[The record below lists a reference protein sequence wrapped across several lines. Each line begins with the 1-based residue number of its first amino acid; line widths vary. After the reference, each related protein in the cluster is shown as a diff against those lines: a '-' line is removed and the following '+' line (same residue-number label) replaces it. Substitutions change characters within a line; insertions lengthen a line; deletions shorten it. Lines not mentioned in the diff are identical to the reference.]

1 MTYYGRRPQIPMK
14 QDPQTAQFPVA
25 GMSCQGCAKSVQ
37 RTLSELPGV
46 TFAEVHFGSR
56 TATIQTSASLNENS
70 LLAALESQGFSA
82 PEGVLGTRA
91 IEADLEFQDEKEL
104 ASLALQKRNLAIAAA
119 CSVAGV
125 GSMLLGAP
133 HIISVL
139 VTAPAPIIAGREVL
153 KEGIAAIKRLAPDMN
168 TLVSLGVWAAFG
180 AGVAG
185 LIWPAYLGEL
195 THHVHSAA
203 MILAFVLL
211 GRVLEGHARRSA
223 TNSVR
228 KLLDLAPKT
237 ATRLKNGK
245 EKVVPLAAIH
255 LDDELRIR
263 PGESIPVD
271 GVILEGRSTLD
282 ESMVTGE
289 SMPVERT
296 VGERV
301 CAGTQNKHGTL
312 TLRATGVGA
321 ESSLGR
327 IAAAVQQAQSS
338 RLPVQRIV
346 DRVASVFVPTVLL
359 IAAASA
365 WWWYGHADLRAAI
378 VHAVAVLVIACP
390 CALGLA
396 TPMAVVVA
404 SGRAAKEGILIR
416 NGETLQHLA
425 KVDVMAFDKTG
436 TLSEGK
442 PKLTHIIGHR
452 DSDDVDALLRRTAS
466 IERLSEQPLARAI
479 VDAAVARDIET
490 MAVTDFEACP
500 GEGVQGTVDGH
511 RLWIGSWNGASARG
525 HDQSLMHRLASP
537 ILEEQG
543 TVSLIEEDGHLA
555 GVFGFTD
562 KLRGTSRP
570 VLQKLREMNVEP
582 ILLSG
587 DDFPVVERV
596 AASLDLTNAQG
607 RMDPNAKAATLNS
620 LQDNGRQTAMV
631 GDGINDAPA
640 LAAAHVGIAMGGGTD
655 IALETADCALLHD
668 DLTRLPVLIGLAK
681 KTMGTVHRN
690 LVLAFGY
697 NVIALPLAA
706 GVLSN
711 RFGLV
716 VQPHWAAAAMASSS
730 LLVVLSSLNLRRTRL

>member
-1 MTYYGRRPQIPMK
+1 MK
-14 QDPQTAQFPVA
+14 QDLQTAQFPVA
-25 GMSCQGCAKSVQ
+25 GMSCQGCAQSVQ
-37 RTLSELPGV
+37 KTLSGLPGV

-56 TATIQTSASLNENS
+56 TATIQASETLDEAA
-70 LLAALESQGFSA
+70 LIAALESEGFSA
-82 PEGVLGTRA
+82 PEGVLGARA
-91 IEADLEFQDEKEL
+91 IEADVEFQEKKEREHL
-104 ASLALQKRNLAIAAA
+104 DLQKRNLAIAAA
-119 CSVAGV
+119 CSVAGI
-125 GSMLLGAP
+125 GAMFIGAP
-133 HIISVL
+133 AILAVL
-139 VTAPAPIIAGREVL
+139 VTAPAPILAGREVL
-153 KEGIAAIKRLAPDMN
+153 KEGVAAVKRFAPDMN
-168 TLVSLGVWAAFG
+168 TLVSLGVWAAFL

-185 LIWPAYLGEL
+185 LIWPDYLGDL

-211 GRVLEGHARRSA
+211 GRVLEGRARRAA

-237 ATRLKNGK
+237 ATRLRDGK
-245 EKVVPLAAIH
+245 ESEVPLEAVH
-255 LDDELRIR
+255 VGDELRIR

-289 SMPVERT
+289 PMPVERS
-296 VGERV
+296 VGDRV
-301 CAGTQNKHGTL
+301 CAGTQNLLGTL

-327 IAAAVQQAQSS
+327 IAAAVHEAQSS

-346 DRVASVFVPTVLL
+346 DRVAAVFVPAVLI
-359 IAAASA
+359 IASVSA
-365 WWWYGHADLRAAI
+365 WYWYGAADLRSAI
-378 VHAVAVLVIACP
+378 IHAVAVLVIACP

-442 PKLTHIIGHR
+442 PKLTRIVAHR
-452 DSDDVDALLRRTAS
+452 DGDDVDTLLKRAAS
-466 IERLSEQPLARAI
+466 VERLSEQPLARAV
-479 VDAAVARDIET
+479 VDAAVARGIET
-490 MAVTDFEACP
+490 LTVTDFEARP

-511 RLWIGSWNGASARG
+511 RLWIGSWNGASGRG
-525 HDQSLMHRLASP
+525 HDQTQMHKLAEP
-537 ILEEQG
+537 ILHEHG
-543 TVSLIEEDGHLA
+543 TVSLVEEDGRMA
-555 GVFGFTD
+555 GALGFMD

-570 VLQKLREMNVEP
+570 VLDQLRGMSVEP

-596 AASLDLTNAQG
+596 AASLGLNNAQG
-607 RMDPNAKAATLNS
+607 RMDPNGKASTLHA
-620 LQDNGRQTAMV
+620 LHDDGRTTAMV

-640 LAAAHVGIAMGGGTD
+640 LAAATVGIAMGGGTD

-668 DLTRLPVLIGLAK
+668 DLSRLPILVQLGR
-681 KTMGTVHRN
+681 KTMGTVRRN
-690 LVLAFGY
+690 LFLAFGY
-697 NVIALPLAA
+697 NLVALPLAA
-706 GVLSN
+706 GVLST

-730 LLVVLSSLNLRRTRL
+730 LLVVLSSLNLRRVKL

>member
-1 MTYYGRRPQIPMK
+1 MQSINRMK
-14 QDPQTAQFPVA
+14 QDLHTAQFPVA
-25 GMSCQGCAKSVQ
+25 GMTCQGCAQSVQ
-37 RTLSELPGV
+37 KTLSGLPGV

-56 TATIQTSASLNENS
+56 TATIQASESLDES
-70 LLAALESQGFSA
+70 VLLAALESQGFSA
-82 PEGVLGTRA
+82 PEGILGTRA
-91 IEADLEFQDEKEL
+91 IEADVEFQEEKEL
-104 ASLALQKRNLAIAAA
+104 EQFKLQKRNLAIAAA

-125 GSMLLGAP
+125 GAMFAGAP
-133 HIISVL
+133 PIISVL
-139 VTAPAPIIAGREVL
+139 VTAPAPIVAGREVF
-153 KEGIAAIKRLAPDMN
+153 KEGLAAVRRLAPDMN

-185 LIWPAYLGEL
+185 LIWPEYLGIL

-211 GRVLEGHARRSA
+211 GRVLEGRARRTA

-237 ATRLKNGK
+237 ATRITDGG
-245 EKVVPLAAIH
+245 ETIVPLVAVQ
-255 LDDELRIR
+255 LGDELLIR

-289 SMPVERT
+289 PMPVERS
-296 VGERV
+296 VGNRV
-301 CAGTQNKHGTL
+301 CAGTQNHLGTL

-327 IAAAVQQAQSS
+327 IASAVHEAQSS

-346 DRVASVFVPTVLL
+346 DRVASVFVPLVLIL
-359 IAAASA
+359 AAGSA
-365 WWWYGHADLRAAI
+365 WWWFEHADLRTAI
-378 VHAVAVLVIACP
+378 THAVAVLVIACP

-404 SGRAAKEGILIR
+404 SGRAAREGILIR
-416 NGETLQHLA
+416 NGETLQNLA

-442 PKLTHIIGHR
+442 PKLTRIVAHR
-452 DSDDVDALLRRTAS
+452 DGDDVDTLLKRAAS
-466 IERLSEQPLARAI
+466 VERLSEQPLARAV
-479 VDAAVARDIET
+479 VDAAVARGIET
-490 MAVTDFEACP
+490 MPVTDFEARP

-511 RLWIGSWNGASARG
+511 RLWIGSWNGASSRG
-525 HDQSLMHRLASP
+525 HDQGQMHKLAEP
-537 ILEEQG
+537 ILHEQG
-543 TVSLIEEDGHLA
+543 TVSLVEEDGKLA
-555 GVFGFTD
+555 GAFGFMD
-562 KLRGTSRP
+562 KLRGTSKP
-570 VLQKLREMNVEP
+570 VMHALRAMKVEP

-596 AASLDLTNAQG
+596 AASLGLTNAQG
-607 RMDPNAKAATLNS
+607 RMDPNGKASTLHA
-620 LQDNGRQTAMV
+620 LHDAGQKTAMV

-640 LAAAHVGIAMGGGTD
+640 LAAATVGIAMGGGTD

-668 DLTRLPVLIGLAK
+668 DLSRLPILIQLAR

-690 LVLAFGY
+690 LFLAFGY
-697 NVIALPLAA
+697 NIVALPLAA
-706 GVLSN
+706 GVLSS
-711 RFGLV
+711 RFGIV

-730 LLVVLSSLNLRRTRL
+730 LLVVLSSLNLRRVKL

>member
-1 MTYYGRRPQIPMK
+1 
-14 QDPQTAQFPVA
+14 
-25 GMSCQGCAKSVQ
+25 MSCQGCANSIQ

-56 TATIQTSASLNENS
+56 TATIQASSDLDEAE
-70 LLAALESQGFSA
+70 LLSALESQGFSA
-82 PEGVLGTRA
+82 PEGILGNRA
-91 IEADLEFQDEKEL
+91 IEADVEFQEQAEL
-104 ASLALQKRNLAIAAA
+104 EGLKLQKRNLAIASA

-125 GSMLLGAP
+125 ASMLVGAP
-133 HIISVL
+133 PIVAVL
-139 VTAPAPIIAGREVL
+139 VTAPAPILAGREVL
-153 KEGIAAIKRLAPDMN
+153 KEGVAAVRRFAPDMN
-168 TLVSLGVWAAFG
+168 TLVSLGVWSAFG

-185 LIWPAYLGEL
+185 LIWPDYLGDL

-211 GRVLEGHARRSA
+211 GRVLEGHARRVA

-237 ATRLKNGK
+237 ATRIKDGQ
-245 EKVVPLAAIH
+245 ETVVPLAAIH
-255 LDDELRIR
+255 VDDQLLIR
-263 PGESIPVD
+263 PGETIPVD

-289 SMPVERT
+289 PMPVERT
-296 VGERV
+296 VGDRV
-301 CAGTQNKHGTL
+301 CAGTQNSLGTL

-327 IAAAVQQAQSS
+327 IASAVHEAQSS

-346 DRVASVFVPTVLL
+346 DRVASVFVPAVLL
-359 IAAASA
+359 IASGSA
-365 WWWYGHADLRAAI
+365 WWWYSHADLHSAI

-404 SGRAAKEGILIR
+404 SGRAAREGVLIR
-416 NGETLQHLA
+416 NGETLQNLA
-425 KVDVMAFDKTG
+425 KVDVIAFDKTG

-442 PKLTHIIGHR
+442 PKLTRIVAHR
-452 DSDDVDALLRRTAS
+452 DGDDVDSLLRRAAS
-466 IERLSEQPLARAI
+466 VERLSEQPLARAV
-479 VDAAVARDIET
+479 VDAAVARGIET
-490 MAVTDFEACP
+490 LPVTDFEARP

-511 RLWIGSWNGASARG
+511 RLWIGSWNGASSRG
-525 HDQSLMHRLASP
+525 HDQAQMHKLAEP
-537 ILEEQG
+537 ILREQG
-543 TVSLIEEDGHLA
+543 TVSLVEEDGRLA
-555 GVFGFTD
+555 GALGFMD
-562 KLRGTSRP
+562 KLRGTSKP
-570 VLQKLREMNVEP
+570 VMLKIRAMKIEP

-596 AASLDLTNAQG
+596 AASLGITNAQG
-607 RMDPNAKAATLNS
+607 RMDPNGKASTLHA
-620 LQDNGRQTAMV
+620 LHDDGHRTAMV

-640 LAAAHVGIAMGGGTD
+640 LAAATVGIAMGGGTD

-668 DLTRLPVLIGLAK
+668 DLSRLPVLINLAR

-690 LVLAFGY
+690 LFLAFGY
-697 NVIALPLAA
+697 NAIALPLAA
-706 GVLSN
+706 GVLST
-711 RFGLV
+711 RFDVV

-730 LLVVLSSLNLRRTRL
+730 LLVVLSSLNLRRVKL

>member
-1 MTYYGRRPQIPMK
+1 MK
-14 QDPQTAQFPVA
+14 QDSKTAQFPVA
-25 GMSCQGCAKSVQ
+25 GMSCQGCAQSIQ
-37 RTLSELPGV
+37 RTLADVPGV
-46 TFAEVHFGSR
+46 SFAEVHFGSR
-56 TATIQTSASLNENS
+56 TATIQASAELDEAA
-70 LLAALESQGFSA
+70 LLAALEAQGFNA
-82 PEGVLGTRA
+82 PEGILSTRTIA
-91 IEADLEFQDEKEL
+91 ADVRFQEEEEL
-104 ASLALQKRNLAIAAA
+104 ASLKRQKHNLAIAAG

-125 GSMLLGAP
+125 GAMLLGAP
-133 HIISVL
+133 HIIAVL

-153 KEGIAAIKRLAPDMN
+153 KEGIAATKRFAPDMN
-168 TLVSLGVWAAFG
+168 TLVSLGVWAAFC

-185 LIWPAYLGEL
+185 LIWPDYLGTL
-195 THHVHSAA
+195 THHVHSSA

-211 GRVLEGHARRSA
+211 GRVLEGYARRTA
-223 TNSVR
+223 TDSVR

-237 ATRLKNGK
+237 ATRLRKGK

-255 LDDELRIR
+255 VGDELRIR

-289 SMPVERT
+289 PMPVERT
-296 VGERV
+296 IGDRV
-301 CAGTQNKHGTL
+301 CAGTQNRHGTL

-321 ESSLGR
+321 DSSLGR
-327 IAAAVQQAQSS
+327 IAAAVQEAQSS

-365 WWWYGHADLRAAI
+365 WWWYGHADLRSAI

-416 NGETLQHLA
+416 NGETLQLLA
-425 KVDVMAFDKTG
+425 KVDIMAFDKTG

-452 DSDDVDALLRRTAS
+452 ESDNVDALLRRAAS
-466 IERLSEQPLARAI
+466 VERLSEQPLARAV
-479 VDAAVARDIET
+479 VDAAVERDIET
-490 MAVTDFEACP
+490 MAVTDFEARP
-500 GEGVQGTVDGH
+500 GEGVQGVVDGH
-511 RLWIGSWNGASARG
+511 KLWIGSWNGTAARG
-525 HDQSLMHRLASP
+525 HDQAQMHKLAGP
-537 ILEEQG
+537 ILEQQG

-555 GVFGFTD
+555 GALGFMD
-562 KLRGTSRP
+562 KLRGTSKP
-570 VLQKLREMNVEP
+570 VLQELREMDVEP

-596 AASLDLTNAQG
+596 AASLGLTNAQG
-607 RMDPNAKAATLNS
+607 RMDPDGKAATLHS
-620 LQDNGRQTAMV
+620 LKDAGHTTAMV

-640 LAAAHVGIAMGGGTD
+640 LAAADIGIAMGGGTD

-668 DLTRLPVLIGLAK
+668 DLSRLPVLMGLAIR
-681 KTMGTVHRN
+681 TMKTVHRN
-690 LVLAFGY
+690 LFLAFGY

-730 LLVVLSSLNLRRTRL
+730 LLVVLSSLSLRRVRL